1 MDNNKMD
8 NDTKQTLL
16 ETSEKRHNEF
26 VNDQKKQNN
35 KANQYNKLIKKVDNG
50 ASVNADTIQK
60 LGNEINI
67 FVDDQKNTAPAKNI
81 GCFKSKYNMTY
92 KSDMKTFDH
101 PNVVGT
107 LGSNFTFDDCKKA
120 AVLANKPYFAIG
132 PGYTDDIPNSKV
144 CIVGEG
150 SEVFDF
156 DTGKEAV
163 EVVEYD
169 NLLSSNKHFVSNG
182 GNPNGFLGIKDGT
195 INFYSNTNNYFTS
208 YDNIFNYSVL
218 SNTSYY
224 NIDNENIKD
233 YLIATND
240 PYYLKNPDARINY
253 LAQELLNNNDN
264 DVNSF
269 QKVNQTICNRLTGT
283 GKVCVGYTHVRNQDG
298 SNIVY
303 FFNKLPSDLKITNAV
318 NRTNNNFL
326 LADTYA
332 KIEYPDTYLTIN
344 NDGSL
349 TFLRKKSGDFPEKT
363 YTLIPTD
370 TETSNI
376 ISSKNFINNRKYG
389 KNFLKNGESLYHNEF
404 IASDN
409 GKYRARVK
417 QDGNLVI
424 ERATYGCYKDQ
435 YGNEVGS
442 NTFNL
447 KNSKEP
453 NINIYSV
460 NGGDYN
466 INTNTKLVG
475 GEVIEYINT
484 NNQGDCLKKCNA
496 NQECSA
502 FSYIDEQQKCIFYK
516 NSKNTPSEY
525 NKKYPDKLFEK
536 TNDNNNVDKQ
546 SDVGKLGYIDNTG
559 KLLEYSPEDIS
570 FKDEYYQP
578 QLDIVYKVKD
588 TRQNY
593 YSDSTDPKNTVGN
606 RNDNY
611 FSSTIPS
618 QDILITNPDMMNKKN
633 EYDQLPEYISPYYE
647 GVSDLTDKCKDK
659 CSSTENC
666 AGFSTGTMGENSTKQ
681 QCFLYNK
688 EVYQKG
694 EKTSAKNMKTYMKK
708 VTPKNDISITNQVV
722 KTDETTWNS
731 FPHENDN
738 MNKDVTN
745 PAVNKQNAY
754 NTKIGDILAEQK
766 IQRNAEKSDNVEG
779 YSNYRE
785 GFDIDAY
792 QKLYEDRFNVYKQMK
807 ASRTPL
813 KSALRSQETSMF
825 GFKNMKEGMEN
836 NSEYAIR
843 ESKRQVLKDGNSTH
857 TLQGALSDGSKEIEY
872 ATNNLIHWGI
882 LGVVT
887 LILGNDLLNYS
898 KS

>member
-1 MDNNKMD
+1 M
-8 NDTKQTLL
+8 
-16 ETSEKRHNEF
+16 
-26 VNDQKKQNN
+26 
-35 KANQYNKLIKKVDNG
+35 
-50 ASVNADTIQK
+50 
-60 LGNEINI
+60 
-67 FVDDQKNTAPAKNI
+67 
-81 GCFKSKYNMTY
+81 
-92 KSDMKTFDH
+92 
-101 PNVVGT
+101 
-107 LGSNFTFDDCKKA
+107 
-120 AVLANKPYFAIG
+120 
-132 PGYTDDIPNSKV
+132 
-144 CIVGEG
+144 
-150 SEVFDF
+150 
-156 DTGKEAV
+156 
-163 EVVEYD
+163 
-169 NLLSSNKHFVSNG
+169 
-182 GNPNGFLGIKDGT
+182 
-195 INFYSNTNNYFTS
+195 
-208 YDNIFNYSVL
+208 
-218 SNTSYY
+218 
-224 NIDNENIKD
+224 
-233 YLIATND
+233 
-240 PYYLKNPDARINY
+240 
-253 LAQELLNNNDN
+253 
-264 DVNSF
+264 
-269 QKVNQTICNRLTGT
+269 
-283 GKVCVGYTHVRNQDG
+283 
-298 SNIVY
+298 
-303 FFNKLPSDLKITNAV
+303 
-318 NRTNNNFL
+318 
-326 LADTYA
+326 
-332 KIEYPDTYLTIN
+332 
-344 NDGSL
+344 
-349 TFLRKKSGDFPEKT
+349 
-363 YTLIPTD
+363 
-370 TETSNI
+370 
-376 ISSKNFINNRKYG
+376 
-389 KNFLKNGESLYHNEF
+389 
-404 IASDN
+404 
-409 GKYRARVK
+409 
-417 QDGNLVI
+417 
-424 ERATYGCYKDQ
+424 
-435 YGNEVGS
+435 
-442 NTFNL
+442 
-447 KNSKEP
+447 
-453 NINIYSV
+453 
-460 NGGDYN
+460 
-466 INTNTKLVG
+466 
-475 GEVIEYINT
+475 
-484 NNQGDCLKKCNA
+484 
-496 NQECSA
+496 
-502 FSYIDEQQKCIFYK
+502 
-516 NSKNTPSEY
+516 
-525 NKKYPDKLFEK
+525 FEK
-536 TNDNNNVDKQ
+536 TIDNNNVDKQ

-593 YSDSTDPKNTVGN
+593 YSDSSDPKNTVGN

-694 EKTSAKNMKTYMKK
+694 EKTLAKNMKTYMKK
-708 VTPKNDISITNQVV
+708 VTPKNDVSITNQVV

-792 QKLYEDRFNVYKQMK
+792 QKLYEDRFNVHKQMK

-813 KSALRSQETSMF
+813 KSGLRSQETSMF
-825 GFKNMKEGMEN
+825 GFQNMKEGMEN

-843 ESKRQVLKDGNSTH
+843 EYKRQVLKDENSKH